1 MAFLSQIARKEK
13 LQYFFKDIPKSYKI
27 LEIGCGDYWLGK
39 YLKSKGFK
47 NYQGLD
53 LQKPADIVGDIK
65 NWKRL
70 KIKPNYYDVVVAFEL
85 VEHVD
90 CFKEMHEL
98 LKPGGVLMLT
108 SPLPSMDW
116 LCLILEKFG
125 LNQKR
130 TSPHDY
136 LINFKEIPL
145 FKPIEI
151 KMVGLM
157 SQWGKFKKIRVT

>member
-1 MAFLSQIARKEK
+1 MAFLSQIARKKK

-39 YLKSKGFK
+39 YLKNEGFK
-47 NYQGLD
+47 HYQGLD

-151 KMVGLM
+151 KIVGLM
-157 SQWGKFKKIRVT
+157 SQGGKFKK